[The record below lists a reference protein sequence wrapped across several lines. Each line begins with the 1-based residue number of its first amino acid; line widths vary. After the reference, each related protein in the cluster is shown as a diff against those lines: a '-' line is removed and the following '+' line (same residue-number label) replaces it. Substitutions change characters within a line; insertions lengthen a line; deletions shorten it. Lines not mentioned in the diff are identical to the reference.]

1 MLEKSM
7 RAHDR
12 TDIFDSPISNELFWG
27 VVAVI
32 LAAGCAALG
41 WFGVML

>member
-1 MLEKSM
+1 M

-12 TDIFDSPISNELFWG
+12 HDFDESAVSNELFWG

-32 LAAGCAALG
+32 LVAVCAAAG

>member
-1 MLEKSM
+1 M

-12 TDIFDSPISNELFWG
+12 DDYADCSVSNELFWG
-27 VVAVI
+27 VVAVA
-32 LAAGCAALG
+32 LVTVCAAAG